1 MGRARKPWERR
12 CLGDSAYGLLR
23 FVAGAGGRRP
33 KKEQVGLTGG
43 GPSLPCRAPLSEAI
57 ALWGVIF
64 GILGGLESKRVSLM
78 RLVCVDPDVR
88 VGASKAGKP
97 LTAASK
103 LDNHLS
109 SGAVVS

>member
-1 MGRARKPWERR
+1 MGGSLRA
-12 CLGDSAYGLLR
+12 
-23 FVAGAGGRRP
+23 P
-33 KKEQVGLTGG
+33 KKQPVGLTGG
-43 GPSLPCRAPLSEAI
+43 GPSLPCRAPLSETI
-57 ALWGVIF
+57 SFWGAIF

-78 RLVCVDPDVR
+78 RLVCVDPDAR
-88 VGASKAGKP
+88 VGVSETGKP

>member
-1 MGRARKPWERR
+1 MR
-12 CLGDSAYGLLR
+12 
-23 FVAGAGGRRP
+23 
-33 KKEQVGLTGG
+33 
-43 GPSLPCRAPLSEAI
+43 PSLLWFAPLSEAI
-57 ALWGVIF
+57 SFQGVIF

-78 RLVCVDPDVR
+78 RLVCVDPDAR
-88 VGASKAGKP
+88 VGVSETGKP

>member
-1 MGRARKPWERR
+1 MTGR
-12 CLGDSAYGLLR
+12 
-23 FVAGAGGRRP
+23 
-33 KKEQVGLTGG
+33 
-43 GPSLPCRAPLSEAI
+43 SLIFLAPLSEPNSF
-57 ALWGVIF
+57 LGLIF

-78 RLVCVDPDVR
+78 RLVCVDPDAR
-88 VGASKAGKP
+88 VGVSETGKP